1 MKVSRQLKPFDGMII
16 CSIVLLAIVIAAYF
30 IVIQTSGAKKIII
43 SQNNVVIKEY
53 PLSATLNETLFVS
66 GKYENTIIL
75 NEHGAKIQT
84 TTCPDEFC
92 KKKQPIFYNGQMIIC
107 LPNQLTIEIVGAED
121 TIDFVVG

>member
-16 CSIVLLAIVIAAYF
+16 CSIILLAIVIAAYF
-30 IVIQTSGAKKIII
+30 IVIQTSDAKKIII
-43 SQNNVVIKEY
+43 TQNSVVIKEY

-75 NEHGAKIQT
+75 NEHGAKMQT

-92 KKKQPIFYNGQMIIC
+92 KKKRPIFYNGEMIIC
-107 LPNQLTIEIVGAED
+107 LPNQLTIEVASTKD